1 MLLHILYSLFHE
13 RWIGRA
19 CSGHDGDDLL
29 ILLGQDISMSQ
40 GDIQDMLTVTNKFVL
55 SDARDNHK
63 KHENRPRRCHLNI
76 GVLYM
81 RGAETWGFHES
92 PSYSHKYDFLAWRER
107 LESMNLHIKH
117 TALEPK

>member
-76 GVLYM
+76 GVLYIEM
-81 RGAETWGFHES
+81 TVSSCSTRLFSQMAGFNIETIR
-92 PSYSHKYDFLAWRER
+92 A
-107 LESMNLHIKH
+107 LHYG
-117 TALEPK
+117 